1 MLRFLFATTLVA
13 LPVLAAAQT
22 QYITDEPRVP
32 LRDSPCATCAT
43 VHPGLVAGTPLT
55 VVDSKDDWTQVT
67 LEEGTTG
74 WLPSL
79 YLSSEQV
86 ATANLDADSLSL
98 HDENI
103 RLKNQLAELASA
115 HEELQVELSIVRK
128 LSTNALTLQEQNE
141 ELIKRNRIL
150 QSDIDV
156 LTASRDQLEGDNRQR
171 WFLYGGL
178 TLFLG
183 ALLAV
188 LLPSLKPRRRYSE
201 WG

>member
-1 MLRFLFATTLVA
+1 MLRFLIATALVA
-13 LPVLAAAQT
+13 LPALAAAQP
-22 QYITDEPRVP
+22 QYITAEPRVP
-32 LRDSPCATCAT
+32 LLDTPCATCVT
-43 VHPGLVAGTPLT
+43 VHPGLVPGTPLT
-55 VVDSKDDWTQVT
+55 VVESEGDWTQVT
-67 LEEGTTG
+67 TEEGASG
-74 WLPSL
+74 WLPSH
-79 YLSSEQV
+79 YLSSEQ
-86 ATANLDADSLSL
+86 ASSEGLGADDRSL

-103 RLKNQLAELASA
+103 RLKNQLADLASA

-188 LLPSLKPRRRYSE
+188 LLPSLRPRRRYSE